1 MVVNW
6 KGIKRVYNFFTFT
19 NDYERGLSMFNN
31 YYINKEA
38 KKKSPISRTLVRKSS
53 NWLRREDLNLQ
64 PPGYSKI

>member
-38 KKKSPISRTLVRKSS
+38 KKKSP
-53 NWLRREDLNLQ
+53 
-64 PPGYSKI
+64 KI

>member
-53 NWLRREDLNLQ
+53 KMVAEGGLEPPTSGLR
-64 PPGYSKI
+64 